1 MGASMHYD
9 NLSMDLYLRD
19 GCGGVV
25 KINCTQACPTMSPK
39 EMVEYL
45 ASRFG
50 QTVIWSEGVKVVD
63 ASPEAGAAASEDSGH
78 VELLESESAAEA
90 GGDAGEMPV
99 DDPSEEEAEGL
110 ERAAPDEAEQGVPP
124 KKATNVIRVDRAP
137 DEMYAG
143 LTCSMGGDD

>member
-1 MGASMHYD
+1 VGASMHYD

-90 GGDAGEMPV
+90 DGDAGEMPV
-99 DDPSEEEAEGL
+99 DDPSEEAEGL
-110 ERAAPDEAEQGVPP
+110 EQAATAELGEEVLP
-124 KKATNVIRVDRAP
+124 KKAKKVIHVDRAP